1 VLYKRAN
8 SPKPTITNKCTI
20 LGFEFLL
27 ELAIDQQF
35 QNSLF
40 DDEEAMAELAC
51 LKNKRVLIDI
61 TIEHFFL
68 DVFEFAF

>member
-8 SPKPTITNKCTI
+8 SPKPTITKKRTI

-35 QNSLF
+35 ENTLF
-40 DDEEAMAELAC
+40 DNEEAMAKLAC
-51 LKNKRVLIDI
+51 LENKRVLIDI
-61 TIEHFFL
+61 TVEHFFL
-68 DVFEFAF
+68 DVL